1 MINIHKGDH
10 SSKVPRYV
18 MDISDIVND
27 FVAAVAKYI
36 RYTDKYFLEIRVISR
51 KKHCV
56 HTFEGG
62 GGRAIELC
70 LGGGAGAGVLFR
82 FSTSS
87 RAASIPP
94 CLSIKS

>member
-36 RYTDKYFLEIRVISR
+36 RYTDKYFFGNTCDFT
-51 KKHCV
+51 KK
-56 HTFEGG
+56 T
-62 GGRAIELC
+62 LC
-70 LGGGAGAGVLFR
+70 TYL
-82 FSTSS
+82 
-87 RAASIPP
+87 
-94 CLSIKS
+94 

>member
-18 MDISDIVND
+18 MDISDIIVND

-51 KKHCV
+51 KK
-56 HTFEGG
+56 T
-62 GGRAIELC
+62 LC
-70 LGGGAGAGVLFR
+70 YIPLREEVGVL
-82 FSTSS
+82 
-87 RAASIPP
+87 
-94 CLSIKS
+94 